1 MLGAT
6 CSTTESVK
14 PEGRTWSN
22 EEWCQQG
29 ESQVNGKENNNFYCK
44 AGCLIEGNFCV
55 IDSNNHPNIFAGN
68 FWVTV
73 IRLPVLDM
81 STLLSTSLIH
91 L

>member
-29 ESQVNGKENNNFYCK
+29 ESQVNGKENNFYCI
-44 AGCLIEGNFCV
+44 ASGLIWKRHFCV
-55 IDSNNHPNIFAGN
+55 ANG
-68 FWVTV
+68 
-73 IRLPVLDM
+73 
-81 STLLSTSLIH
+81 
-91 L
+91 